1 MLNVCYLLLGIAAFL
16 LILYFFFEL
25 HYFFR
30 ALLCL
35 ISGRFFKK
43 RCHILDETTIKGVC
57 LSNDVD
63 SLLDH
68 MNNARYVRELDFAKI
83 DFYER
88 TGLYSKLV
96 AKGGSL
102 FAGATTI
109 RYRRFIKIFTKYRIT
124 TQVIYWDNQNIFI
137 EHRFITNRS
146 FVNAIAL
153 CRIRLVNVDA
163 DEFMKDM
170 MLNLPKQVADVEP
183 ARKQKPTMPPE
194 LEKWM
199 ESNQISSL
207 RLREM
212 DKIENSV
219 EVCNV

>member
-1 MLNVCYLLLGIAAFL
+1 M
-16 LILYFFFEL
+16 
-25 HYFFR
+25 
-30 ALLCL
+30 
-35 ISGRFFKK
+35 
-43 RCHILDETTIKGVC
+43 
-57 LSNDVD
+57 
-63 SLLDH
+63 
-68 MNNARYVRELDFAKI
+68 
-83 DFYER
+83 
-88 TGLYSKLV
+88 
-96 AKGGSL
+96 
-102 FAGATTI
+102 
-109 RYRRFIKIFTKYRIT
+109 
-124 TQVIYWDNQNIFI
+124 IYWDNQNIFI

-199 ESNQISSL
+199 ESNRISSL
-207 RLREM
+207 HLREM